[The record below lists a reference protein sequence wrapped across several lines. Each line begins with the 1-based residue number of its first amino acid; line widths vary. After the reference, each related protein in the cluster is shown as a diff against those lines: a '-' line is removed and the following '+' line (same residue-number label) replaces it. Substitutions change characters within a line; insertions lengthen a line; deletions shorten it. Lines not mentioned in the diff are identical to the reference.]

1 MTRFPSFGA
10 LLTVDWHG
18 GVAYGTIGQVRDIAG
33 PSITRGDI
41 EVPPDHD
48 QASSVKGAN
57 NYKLHFPGV
66 SDPGQ
71 LTFSINLDL
80 NWGTHVGGAGT
91 GLLGSFQDTW
101 QGTSFPTWHYKNT
114 AILGTALWSFDGYPV
129 GMEFAM
135 GDVEGSMSADLII
148 QIASKPTLAV
158 S

>member
-10 LLTVDWHG
+10 YLTVDWFSG
-18 GVAYGTIGQVRDIAG
+18 TSGTIGQVRDIAG

-71 LTFSINLDL
+71 LTFSLNLDL
-80 NWGTHVGGAGT
+80 NWGTHVGAVGT
-91 GLLGSFQDTW
+91 GLLGSFEDTW
-101 QGTSFPTWHYKNT
+101 SGTSLPSWRYTNTVIPGT
-114 AILGTALWSFDGYPV
+114 AIWSFDGYPV
-129 GMEFAM
+129 QMDFDTGA
-135 GDVEGSMSADLII
+135 VEGSMAADLII
-148 QIASKPTLAV
+148 QIASKPTFAMT
-158 S
+158 